1 MQTFASSVII
11 AGVLIF
17 VGGLLAL
24 GTQRAGQMGAPR
36 WIVVT
41 AGLSSTLSMIAAITI
56 LVMGISALPGE
67 NDRPNTDEY
76 IQ

>member
-1 MQTFASSVII
+1 MHTFASSVII

-24 GTQRAGQMGAPR
+24 GAQRAGQMGAPR
-36 WIVVT
+36 WVVMT
-41 AGLSSTLSMIAAITI
+41 AGLSSTLSMIAAIGI

-67 NDRPNTDEY
+67 NDGPNTDVF

>member
-1 MQTFASSVII
+1 MQAFSSSVII

-36 WIVVT
+36 WVVMT
-41 AGLSSTLSMIAAITI
+41 AGWSSTLSVVAAAAV

-67 NDRPNTDEY
+67 GDRPSTDEY
-76 IQ
+76 MQ